1 VFAVVATLWV
11 LQLPLLALA
20 ERAGLDLL
28 VSYKGARM
36 DMITAIFGAVLMFIV
51 PAGNQEKRALL
62 NWEEAEKLPWGV
74 LILFG
79 GGIAL
84 GKAIS
89 RTGLSEWIG
98 NQLTVLSVLPSFVF
112 IIAVVA
118 LVIFLT
124 ELTSNVATMTTLA
137 PILGSLALAIGAA
150 PESLLAPAAVAASCA
165 FMLPV
170 ATAPNAIIYA
180 TGEVSVAQMMK
191 RGLRV
196 NLIGIVVISAIGY
209 WLAPIFL

>member
-1 VFAVVATLWV
+1 MNLIYAAIAF
-11 LQLPLLALA
+11 LLALLLILVGVTRIGAWLIERRYPPSGEFVTVNGTRMHFVHVPA
-20 ERAGLDLL
+20 EKDADLPPL
-28 VSYKGARM
+28 V
-36 DMITAIFGAVLMFIV
+36 FIV
-51 PAGNQEKRALL
+51 
-62 NWEEAEKLPWGV
+62 
-74 LILFG
+74 
-79 GGIAL
+79 
-84 GKAIS
+84 
-89 RTGLSEWIG
+89 
-98 NQLTVLSVLPSFVF
+98 
-112 IIAVVA
+112 AVVT

-196 NLIGIVVISAIGY
+196 NLIGVVVISAIGY